1 MDFAWG
7 VMARDETTA
16 LTFNRGFYMA
26 ETTVTSSAPAPRKR
40 RGWLRA
46 IAWILGVLVVLLV
59 VAWFVVTSSAFFKG
73 VILPR
78 VSAALNATVTA
89 SDASISPFSQVVLR
103 NLKVQTTGTEPL
115 VNAPE
120 VRLRYSLMDILR
132 GNLHVDE
139 VALVSPT
146 IALVT
151 NPDGTSNL
159 DPILKAQETKPP
171 EKKPA
176 PAQPSK
182 PAKIDLKKFAITDA
196 TLRKV
201 KLYKGTNSDVSE
213 ISHLTMTLD
222 DVKNGGSGKF
232 AIAADLKVD
241 NNPPAPADSGHLQ
254 AKLNGSYTF
263 ALSPDLKPASAQGN
277 TRLEV
282 TRAEG
287 SLAQAAA
294 FGANFDCDLTS
305 TEIKQI
311 ALRFQK
317 GATPLGEVRVNGP
330 LDMEKSEGHLTVQLL
345 NVDKNLL
352 NLAGAANG
360 LDFGPTRISSSND
373 VQIAKSGKSVSL
385 TGQFSLNQFQVTRTN
400 QTTPPMDLRADY
412 SLAVDQA
419 ASNAVISRFTVTSIQ
434 KGNQII
440 QGELA
445 NPMTIAWG
453 NPANA
458 VGDSTLNVAVNH
470 LNLADWQAFLGTV
483 APAGDV
489 NGKLQLVS
497 QQAGKQLTLDL
508 SSEIDNL
515 TAGSGSNQ
523 ITQATVSFQLNGKAS
538 DLKQITLNNCALRLT
553 RQNQTLVNLGG
564 TGAVD
569 TASQNTDLQFTGQA
583 MLAPL
588 LQAFPQP
595 GNTVSAGTA
604 QFTAHLPQKVQSPAT
619 NPVSNVTGT
628 FALAGLTGQFGSN
641 SVRNLG
647 LNADLDLG
655 MNGQQAQI
663 RKISGKLTAGSD
675 TAGSLDVT
683 GNYDN
688 ASGGADMQITGQILL
703 ARLLSALVLPD
714 AAVTSGTADLKAHV
728 TQQAQPPGTT
738 NLIQNVSANF
748 TLSDFTGRFASN
760 VFNKFGTTAD
770 LDLTLTP
777 QQAQVRK
784 LSGKLTEGTNAGGS
798 FDLSGN
804 FNRTN
809 YASQFTA
816 KVADLNQNG
825 LRPFL
830 QSKLGDKQLVSVA
843 LNANATLQY
852 DPKSASAEKADLQVT
867 NLVVNDPS
875 GQFPKSPLSA
885 KMQLDVALNQKVAD
899 IKQCVFSLTPTAR
912 ATNQVNLT
920 GHIDWS
926 NTNTTGN
933 LKLAADSLDLT
944 TYYDLFG
951 GQKKAPTSQSTAA
964 TSATPASTNAPAAP
978 EKEPD
983 AISLPVRNF
992 VADAAIRRLYL
1003 HEIEVADFQTTLK
1016 IDGGHIVIDPLKLA
1030 LNSAPVNSTVDLDMG
1045 VTGFKYGLTF
1055 GAQAVPLAPLVNSFQ
1070 PERKGILSGTMT
1082 ALGKVN
1088 GAGITGTNLQKNLAG
1103 QFDIG
1108 STNLNLSIDNIPND
1122 SVATRVL
1129 KVIVSAVTSIPE
1141 IVKNPTGSALSLGQN
1156 LFSPGTPSTSST
1168 PSSGGSTN
1176 EISKSPINSIILRG
1190 TMGSG
1195 RVDLQ
1200 QAQVQSP
1207 AFETQMTGTVSLASV
1222 LTNSPLQMP
1231 VAVYLE
1237 RSVAQKLHLAG
1248 NTPTNAAYAR
1258 MPDFLALTGTVGN
1271 PKTHIDYLALA
1282 TTAMQGVGG
1291 AVGQAGSI
1299 LQGLRGGTNTN
1310 SGTNQPGLGGL
1321 LQGVLGGGSAGS
1333 TNASGTNKPAGGLG
1347 NMLEGILGSGAR
1359 TTNSVSTN
1367 RPPTN
1372 QPPPGG
1378 LLDRFLN
1385 PK

>member
-1 MDFAWG
+1 
-7 VMARDETTA
+7 
-16 LTFNRGFYMA
+16 MA
-26 ETTVTSSAPAPRKR
+26 ETTAVTSSAPAPRKR
-40 RGWLRA
+40 RSWLRA
-46 IAWILGVLVVLLV
+46 IAWILGVLVVLLL
-59 VAWFVVTSSAFFKG
+59 AAYFVGTSSAFFKG

-78 VSAALNATVTA
+78 VSAALNAKVTV

-103 NLKVQTTGTEPL
+103 NLKVQTTGAEPL
-115 VNAPE
+115 VSAPE

-132 GNLHVDE
+132 GNMHVDE
-139 VALVSPT
+139 VAMVSPT
-146 IALVT
+146 IVLVT

-159 DPILKAQETKPP
+159 DPILKAQNTKPP

-196 TLRKV
+196 TLRQV

-232 AIAADLKVD
+232 AIAADIKVD

-254 AKLNGSYTF
+254 AKLNGSYAF
-263 ALSPDLKPASAQGN
+263 ALSPDLKPASAQGS
-277 TRLEV
+277 TRLDV

-294 FGANFDCDLTS
+294 FGASLDCDLTS

-317 GATPLGEVRVNGP
+317 GATPLGEVRVSGP

-400 QTTPPMDLRADY
+400 QTTPPMDLRAEY
-412 SLAVDQA
+412 SIAVDQA
-419 ASNAVISRFTVTSIQ
+419 ASNAVISRFTVTSMQ

-445 NPMTIAWG
+445 KPMTIAWG
-453 NPANA
+453 NPADA

-523 ITQATVSFQLNGKAS
+523 ITQATVTFQLNGKAS
-538 DLKQITLNNCALRLT
+538 DLKQITLSNCALRLT
-553 RQNQTLVNLGG
+553 RQNQTLVNLAV
-564 TGAVD
+564 TGAVN

-588 LQAFPQP
+588 LQALPRP
-595 GNTVSAGTA
+595 EVS
-604 QFTAHLPQKVQSPAT
+604 
-619 NPVSNVTGT
+619 VS
-628 FALAGLTGQFGSN
+628 
-641 SVRNLG
+641 
-647 LNADLDLG
+647 
-655 MNGQQAQI
+655 
-663 RKISGKLTAGSD
+663 
-675 TAGSLDVT
+675 
-683 GNYDN
+683 
-688 ASGGADMQITGQILL
+688 
-703 ARLLSALVLPD
+703 
-714 AAVTSGTADLKAHV
+714 SGTVDLKAHV

-738 NLIQNVSANF
+738 NVIQNVTANF

-760 VFNKFGTTAD
+760 VFNRFGTTAD

-804 FNRTN
+804 FNRTD

-830 QSKLGDKQLVSVA
+830 QPMLGDKQLVSVA

-852 DPKSASAEKADLQVT
+852 DPKSASAEKAELQVT

-899 IKQCVFSLTPTAR
+899 IKQCMFSLSPTAR

-951 GQKKAPTSQSTAA
+951 GQKKAPASQPTAA
-964 TSATPASTNAPAAP
+964 TPTSPAPSTAPAAS

-983 AISLPVRNF
+983 AISLPIRNF

-1016 IDGGHIVIDPLKLA
+1016 IDGGHIVIDPWKLA
-1030 LNSAPVNSTVDLDMG
+1030 LNSAPVNSTVDVDVG
-1045 VTGFKYGLTF
+1045 VPGFRYGLTF

-1141 IVKNPTGSALSLGQN
+1141 IVKNPTGSALSLGQS
-1156 LFSPGTPSTSST
+1156 LLSSRTPSTSST
-1168 PSSGGSTN
+1168 LGSGGSTN

-1200 QAQVQSP
+1200 QAKVQSP
-1207 AFETQMTGTVSLASV
+1207 AFETQMTGTVGLAPV

-1258 MPDFLALTGTVGN
+1258 MPDFLVLAGTVGN
-1271 PKTHIDYLALA
+1271 PKTQIDYLALA

-1299 LQGLRGGTNTN
+1299 LQGLRGGTNTSSN
-1310 SGTNQPGLGGL
+1310 TNLPGGLGGV
-1321 LQGVLGGGSAGS
+1321 LQGVLGGGVTGT
-1333 TNASGTNKPAGGLG
+1333 TNANNTNKPAGGLG
-1347 NMLEGILGSGAR
+1347 NLVEGILGSGAR

-1367 RPPTN
+1367 RPSTN
-1372 QPPPGG
+1372 QPPAGG